1 MKAVS
6 QALSKVSKK
15 SAKEFLFP
23 VLTATN
29 FGTFKAN
36 EISEEQYRK
45 LKHATIVYNRN
56 LKKVQEACEIETNLS
71 SHISRH
77 TFTNLLLQME
87 GVNLYDVSLSLGHSN
102 IKVTEHYLRTGFNA
116 EKLDE
121 LNTGLA
127 GKFRKS

>member
-1 MKAVS
+1 
-6 QALSKVSKK
+6 
-15 SAKEFLFP
+15 
-23 VLTATN
+23 
-29 FGTFKAN
+29 
-36 EISEEQYRK
+36 
-45 LKHATIVYNRN
+45 
-56 LKKVQEACEIETNLS
+56 LKKVQEACRIETNLS

-102 IKVTEHYLRTGFNA
+102 IKVTEHYLRTGFNT

-127 GKFRKS
+127 VKFRKS